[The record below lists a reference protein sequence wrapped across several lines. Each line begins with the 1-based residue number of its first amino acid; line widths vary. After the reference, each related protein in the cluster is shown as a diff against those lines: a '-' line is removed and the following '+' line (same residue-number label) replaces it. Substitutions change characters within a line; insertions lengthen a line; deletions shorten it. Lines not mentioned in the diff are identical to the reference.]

1 MQIKDKKTEKKVIS
15 FLREIQY
22 TEKDLEKALSKENKK
37 YFLIYW
43 AIVCNSS
50 VQIQNEF
57 FKRIKTE
64 SSLVNLYKSAT
75 FKDDFAKNFDEFAE
89 GLDDDEDGE
98 FLANKKFISLI
109 YNFISTEICDG
120 KPMQESFA
128 TMMEAR
134 KKSVIPT
141 ALDKRREYK
150 EKEDKEK
157 SVKNLWKMNTNS
169 HKEIVKKFQKEVE
182 SKFGVKIRP
191 NKDFSKISLEV
202 TYGTFYDETKS
213 KESEKKCKEL
223 LEKISKF
230 VNEKFPYLEGNYRG
244 PYVMNDDEKGYSGY
258 IDIDVKSGT
267 SKDFGDDFGG
277 FAYLPSHVISYKLSR
292 GDKDIIK

>member
-1 MQIKDKKTEKKVIS
+1 MQIKDKKIEKKVIS

-64 SSLVNLYKSAT
+64 SSLVNVFKNAT
-75 FKDDFAKNFDEFAE
+75 FRDDFA
-89 GLDDDEDGE
+89 
-98 FLANKKFISLI
+98 KKFISLI

-134 KKSVIPT
+134 KSATQI
-141 ALDKRREYK
+141 KRDNLEK
-150 EKEDKEK
+150 EKQNKRKED
-157 SVKNLWKMNTNS
+157 LWKKNSDS

-182 SKFGVKIRP
+182 SKFGVKVRP
-191 NKDFSKISLEV
+191 NKDFSKLSLEV
-202 TYGTFYDETKS
+202 TYGNNYDEKKS
-213 KESEKKCKEL
+213 QESEKKCKDL
-223 LEKISKF
+223 LEKITKF
-230 VNEKFPYLEGNYRG
+230 LDEKFPYLEGSFRG
-244 PYVMNDDEKGYSGY
+244 PFVMSDDEKGYEGF
-258 IDIDVKSGT
+258 IDISVKMSAT
-267 SKDFGDDFGG
+267 KDFEDFKGSKNN
-277 FAYLPSHVISYKLSR
+277 PSHVISYKLSR

>member
-1 MQIKDKKTEKKVIS
+1 MQIKDKKIEKKVIS

-43 AIVCNSS
+43 AIVCNAS

-64 SSLVNLYKSAT
+64 SSLVNLYKNAT

-89 GLDDDEDGE
+89 ALDDDEDGE

-134 KKSVIPT
+134 KSATQI
-141 ALDKRREYK
+141 KRDNLEK
-150 EKEDKEK
+150 EKQNKRKED
-157 SVKNLWKMNTNS
+157 LWKKNSDS

-182 SKFGVKIRP
+182 SKFGVKVRP
-191 NKDFSKISLEV
+191 NKDFSK
-202 TYGTFYDETKS
+202 
-213 KESEKKCKEL
+213 
-223 LEKISKF
+223 
-230 VNEKFPYLEGNYRG
+230 
-244 PYVMNDDEKGYSGY
+244 
-258 IDIDVKSGT
+258 
-267 SKDFGDDFGG
+267 
-277 FAYLPSHVISYKLSR
+277 LSR
-292 GDKDIIK
+292 